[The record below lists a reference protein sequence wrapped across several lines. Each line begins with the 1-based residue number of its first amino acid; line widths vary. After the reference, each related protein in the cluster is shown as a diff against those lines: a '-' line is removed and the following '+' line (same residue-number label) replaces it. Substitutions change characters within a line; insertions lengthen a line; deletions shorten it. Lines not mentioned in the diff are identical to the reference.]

1 VTESMFR
8 LLSKEGGFC
17 LTTLRDTLEGGV
29 VPEARRDPALR
40 FHSTQSA
47 SLCATTVTNLYE
59 GEPGALLCKLGREG
73 PLPSCPRPALL
84 RVSLMNRPAASP
96 EKPSSWL
103 RGHREK
109 GRQRGGCETRATD
122 PL

>member
-8 LLSKEGGFC
+8 LQSKEGGFC

-73 PLPSCPRPALL
+73 PSSFLSTPGSTASVTHEPPA
-84 RVSLMNRPAASP
+84 R
-96 EKPSSWL
+96 KPGEAIL
-103 RGHREK
+103 VAVL
-109 GRQRGGCETRATD
+109 CEFRDT
-122 PL
+122 